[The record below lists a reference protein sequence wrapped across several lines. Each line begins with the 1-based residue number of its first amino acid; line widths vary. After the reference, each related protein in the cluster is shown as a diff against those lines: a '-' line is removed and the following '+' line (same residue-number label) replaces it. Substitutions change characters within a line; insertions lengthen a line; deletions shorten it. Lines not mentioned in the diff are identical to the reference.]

1 MTQPKTTKLTYGE
14 LLEHLK
20 RLSEDD
26 LKLEVSIH
34 DAKNCFYS
42 NYLSVNYFTF
52 ASDAQ
57 DFYDIGYPYLCSYTK

>member
-20 RLSEDD
+20 KLSEDD

-34 DAKNCFYS
+34 DGLDCFRS
-42 NYLSVNYFTF
+42 RHISVNYFTF

-57 DFYDIGYPYLCSYTK
+57 DFYDIGYPYLCAYQK